1 MNRLTIPSAHLVLV
15 GGGHSHVQTLRRLM
29 MRPAE
34 RGELYVTLI
43 AREVHTPYSG
53 MLPGRVAGYYASD
66 EMHIDL
72 ARLCQAANVRLV
84 LDEVVE
90 LDADCQCVALRNH
103 PPLVYNILSLN
114 CGASPGFAGVEIEA
128 PIIPVKPIGQFL
140 SAWEGILAGL
150 QNAISQGSR
159 RSLAVVGAGA
169 GGVELSLAIAKAL
182 EPNREGMASLRLVEC
197 LDEILPGHNAR
208 VKGWAE
214 RRLARAGIAIL
225 KGFQVSKVT
234 AQGLVNEAGTLLEAD
249 HVLWT
254 TGVSAPPFLRQSGL
268 ELDSQGFVSV
278 NEHLQSLSHQNL
290 FAAGDVAHLSGQPR
304 PKSGVYAVRAGPW
317 LTDNLFRFAS
327 GKPLKPYK
335 AQPRALAIIGDSQ
348 GSAVASK
355 GGFYAAGNPIFALK
369 QLIDRRFMNRFETA
383 PMEEESPD
391 SEGIDSRMRCAG
403 CGAKLPASI
412 LDRVLKRIQV
422 ASHDEVL
429 QGIGE
434 DAALLQLSPQTLAV
448 STDHFPQM
456 VSDPYKFGRISAH
469 HALSDLY
476 AMGARPRY
484 ALVNLSLELMS
495 PELMEEEMYLL
506 LRGVNDVLANED
518 VALIGGHSTEAEK
531 TQLGC
536 TVFGDLASHAFSKG
550 ALESGDL
557 LVLTK
562 PIGIG
567 VILAGDMRVMTKG
580 HWLEMAIESMDQSNA
595 SAAKL
600 LREHGA
606 RSCTDITGFG
616 LLGHLLEMVR
626 ASGCSAQIQLDSVPY
641 LEGANELMASGVQSS
656 LQIGNEAVLEDVE
669 LSGVS
674 QADSRFRLLMD
685 PQTSGGLLAGIKP
698 EKAEGLLQVLRAA
711 GYPQAQIVGSAFD
724 FRGPK
729 IIKVLATV

>member
-1 MNRLTIPSAHLVLV
+1 MNRLTIPTAHLVLV

-29 MRPAE
+29 IKPAQ
-34 RGELYVTLI
+34 RGKLRVTLI

-53 MLPGRVAGYYASD
+53 MLPGRVAGLYASH

-90 LDADCQCVALRNH
+90 LDADAQRVVACQH
-103 PPLVYNILSLN
+103 PPLGYDILSLN
-114 CGASPGFAGVEIEA
+114 SGACPGFAGVEVEA
-128 PIIPVKPIGQFL
+128 PVVPVKPIGQFL
-140 SAWEGILAGL
+140 CAWENILADV
-150 QNAISQGSR
+150 QDAISRGSS
-159 RSLAVVGAGA
+159 RSLVVVGAGA
-169 GGVELSLAIAKAL
+169 GGVELSLAISKAL
-182 EPNREGMASLRLVEC
+182 ESMREGVVSLHLVEC
-197 LDEILPGHNAR
+197 SDEILPGHNDGVQR
-208 VKGWAE
+208 WAE
-214 RRLARAGIAIL
+214 RQLTRAGIAIL
-225 KGFQVSKVT
+225 KGFQVTRVT
-234 AQGLVNEAGTLLEAD
+234 AQGLVSDAGAVLPAH

-268 ELDSQGFVSV
+268 ELNAQGFVSV
-278 NEHLQSLSHQNL
+278 NEYLQSLSHENL

-317 LTDNLFRFAS
+317 LTENLFRFAS
-327 GKPLKPYK
+327 RKPLRPYK
-335 AQPRALAIIGDSQ
+335 AQPRALAIIGDSR

-355 GGFYAAGNPIFALK
+355 AGFYAAGKSIFALK
-369 QLIDRRFMNRFETA
+369 QVIDRRFMKRFET
-383 PMEEESPD
+383 PTMKEESLD
-391 SEGIDSRMRCAG
+391 SDSLDSRMRCAG

-412 LDRVLKRIQV
+412 LDRVLKRIEV

-434 DAALLQLSPQTLAV
+434 DAALLQLIPQTLAV

-456 VSDPYKFGRISAH
+456 VTDTYRFGRISAH
-469 HALSDLY
+469 HALGDLF

-495 PELMEEEMYLL
+495 PTLMEEEMYLL
-506 LRGVNDVLANED
+506 LKGVNDVLVEED

-536 TVFGDLASHAFSKG
+536 TVFGDLEAHAFSKG
-550 ALESGDL
+550 GLDPGDL

-567 VILAGDMRVMTKG
+567 VILAADMRVMAKG
-580 HWLEMAIESMDQSNA
+580 HWLEVAIETMDQSSA

-606 RSCTDITGFG
+606 RSCTDVTGFG
-616 LLGHLLEMVR
+616 LLGHLLEMLR
-626 ASGCSAQIQLDSVPY
+626 ASGCSAQIQLDSVP
-641 LEGANELMASGVQSS
+641 LLDGANELMASGVQSS
-656 LQIGNEAVLEDVE
+656 LQTGNEAVLEHVE

-674 QADSRFRLLMD
+674 QADSRIRLLMD
-685 PQTSGGLLAGIKP
+685 PQTSGGLLAGVKP
-698 EKAEGLLQVLRAA
+698 EKAEALLQALRAA
-711 GYPQAQIVGSAFD
+711 GYPQAQIVGSAID
-724 FRGPK
+724 FAGPE
-729 IIKVLATV
+729 IIRVVTQS